1 MATENPCVHF
11 SGKNYG
17 ALKFQFKMFVKG
29 KGLWGHLDGT
39 STAPADNTL
48 EAWQIKDAQIVT
60 WILTSIEAPLGPFS
74 TSKDMWDYQKHLQPG
89 QCCKTNSIGA

>member
-1 MATENPCVHF
+1 MGTISSSCYSWF
-11 SGKNYG
+11 SGFDPDSCLLFGKNYG

-48 EAWQIKDAQIVT
+48 EAWQIKDA
-60 WILTSIEAPLGPFS
+60 
-74 TSKDMWDYQKHLQPG
+74 
-89 QCCKTNSIGA
+89 